1 MPLSEKE
8 KLEIGEAD
16 SGSRASRLEEIT
28 VRVCLILLFLLW
40 FSAFFPEK
48 RLWGINH
55 WAYFPFWLRTIV
67 IGIACLSFVPAVR
80 RKLSSFLSPP
90 VVRIFGFLTERKK
103 LLGYLLL
110 PLFSLVIFHLLRTKT
125 HLLGDGFQILDGLKS
140 GSLTP
145 NWSQPLAIRIYL
157 NSYHLLNHLFNLDGA
172 SVYALISYLA
182 GMLFVVFAI
191 RMALL
196 LGKNTSTRLFV
207 FLILILMGTAE
218 LFFGY
223 AEHYPL
229 LCAGILIYIF
239 YCLKYLQMETSFLV
253 PLITLLILIPLHF
266 SSLFLIPS
274 LLFLFLWRD
283 EKKSLTRLVKE
294 KITWILLLGLLILF
308 GGLVFYLRKYNW
320 FVLGYLMPVFHGGYT
335 GSHYTLFSP
344 DHIIDFLNQQLLI
357 SPIGFALCLIL
368 LILRPKNL
376 NVKNRF
382 LQFLLIVALAQLLFN
397 FIINP
402 GLGAPRD
409 WDLFAS
415 AGLGYTVLA
424 LFLFAQLSPDSRLSH
439 LKPNLVIVAFLF
451 FLPWILINASPDRSV
466 ARFKNVLDLDPKK
479 SRNGH
484 FILAGYFDRAGKP
497 EETIKENK
505 KIMEIFPEL
514 DLYQQGM
521 MLLAKNDADQAY
533 QYFTRSL
540 QIAPDFAEA
549 HAGLGWY
556 YLTRGD
562 LKKSESEYQK
572 TLQLKPDYPIAYSDL
587 GDVYMKESKFKDA
600 EKMYR
605 RALKLKVDDPRLY
618 NNLGILYVQLGDLNK
633 AALFYLKA
641 ISVKKNFVESYYGLA
656 FIYVQQGK
664 YQEALS
670 QIDRLLEI
678 NPNFALG
685 YYLRGSAFEKIGR
698 NQEAADAYRRYLM
711 MHPDDPEAA
720 KIKDSIEKLSRSE

>member
-48 RLWGINH
+48 RLWGINQ

-239 YCLKYLQMETSFLV
+239 YCLKYLQKEAAFYV
-253 PLITLLILIPLHF
+253 PLIIFLILLPIHF
-266 SSLFLIPS
+266 SALYLLPS
-274 LLFLFLWRD
+274 LLYIFYLQLRGKTSAGIINNKRLWFFITLGFILCIG
-283 EKKSLTRLVKE
+283 SLLYLRHGDRLV
-294 KITWILLLGLLILF
+294 LIH
-308 GGLVFYLRKYNW
+308 
-320 FVLGYLMPVFHGGYT
+320 LMPVLHGGYT
-335 GSHYTLFSP
+335 GPHYTLFSP
-344 DHIIDFLNQQLLI
+344 EHIIDFLNQQLLI
-357 SPIGFALCLIL
+357 SPVGFVLCLIFL
-368 LILRPKNL
+368 LSQSKKLNL
-376 NVKNRF
+376 KKQAFR
-382 LQFLLIVALAQLLFN
+382 FLLIVALAQLLLN
-397 FIINP
+397 FIFNP

-415 AGLGYTVLA
+415 VGLGYTVLA
-424 LFLFAQLSPDSRLSH
+424 LFLFTQMTPDLKLSH
-439 LKPNLVIVAFLF
+439 LKLNLVVVAFLF
-451 FLPWILINASPDRSV
+451 FLPWILINASPEKSI
-466 ARFKNVLDLDPKK
+466 ARFRNVLDLDPKK

-484 FILAGYFDRAGKP
+484 FILGRYFAAIGDTV
-497 EETIKENK
+497 EMNKENRATQ
-505 KIMEIFPEL
+505 EIFPEM
-514 DLYQQGM
+514 DLCLQGKE
-521 MLLAKNDADQAY
+521 LLLKGDLALAFQK
-533 QYFTRSL
+533 FTQSV
-540 QIAPDFAEA
+540 QINPDYAEA

-556 YLTRGD
+556 YSLSGD
-562 LKKSESEYQK
+562 IQQSEREYKQAIE
-572 TLQLKPDYPIAYSDL
+572 LKPDFVTACSDL
-587 GDVYMKESKFKDA
+587 GDIYMKKQDFNNA
-600 EKMYR
+600 EKMYS
-605 RALKLKVDDPRLY
+605 RALEQGMKNSRLY
-618 NNLGILYVQLGDLNK
+618 NNLGILYVQLNVLDK
-633 AALFYLKA
+633 ANLFYQRA
-641 ISVKKNFVESYYGLA
+641 IAHEKNSPEPRLGLA
-656 FIYVQQGK
+656 YVYSQQGK
-664 YQEALS
+664 FDQALS
-670 QIDRLLEI
+670 ELKVLLKI
-678 NPNFALG
+678 NPDFAMAYYQLG
-685 YYLRGSAFEKIGR
+685 AIYEKLG
-698 NQEAADAYRRYLM
+698 QKEEAVDAYRSYIEM
-711 MHPDDPEAA
+711 QPNGSEAVEA
-720 KIKDSIEKLSRSE
+720 RQSIEKLEKK